1 MCITDQLLFY
11 IIRNAF
17 IEVALEIRTPFLGY
31 SAQSIVLNG
40 SFCTVA
46 GLVGHPSHI
55 VVSIGF
61 RNVLCAVITNG
72 IDC

>member
-17 IEVALEIRTPFLGY
+17 IEVALEIRTPLFSY